1 MRYFY
6 IAALAVGC
14 AQMPASDN
22 PLEAVPV
29 EVAAIDEPVVP
40 VAPPETE
47 PVTEPPPSETEALI
61 EEVAEAAEAF
71 ARNTDVVADKTGK
84 AGKAGKRGKRKAA
97 LRRARPAASGSVQLV
112 GVLPDTAPPRAIL
125 RLSSGQEI
133 VVKAGQMVPDANVV
147 VLSIQAGRVEV
158 IRIEPDEHGAVAE
171 NQILEVQD

>member
-1 MRYFY
+1 MRHFY
-6 IAALAVGC
+6 IAALAMGC

-47 PVTEPPPSETEALI
+47 PVAEPPPSETEALL
-61 EEVAEAAEAF
+61 EEATQAVEAF
-71 ARNTDVVADKTGK
+71 ATNTGVVAD
-84 AGKAGKRGKRKAA
+84 KAGKRGKRKAA
-97 LRRARPAASGSVQLV
+97 PRRARSAASGSVQLV

-133 VVKAGQMVPDANVV
+133 VVKAGQMVPDADVV

-158 IRIEPDEHGAVAE
+158 IRIESDEHGAVAE

>member
-1 MRYFY
+1 VRYFY
-6 IAALAVGC
+6 IAALAMGC

-47 PVTEPPPSETEALI
+47 PVAEPPPSETEALI

-84 AGKAGKRGKRKAA
+84 AGKRGKRKAA
-97 LRRARPAASGSVQLV
+97 HRRARPAASGSVQLI
-112 GVLPDTAPPRAIL
+112 GVLPDANPPRAIL
-125 RLSSGQEI
+125 MLPSGQEI
-133 VVKAGQMVPDANVV
+133 VVKAGQMVPDAGVV